1 MVSDRY
7 GTNQVSCARE
17 TRLRACFVILDWN
30 SEIDPSLNA
39 RWELDSE
46 NDDWSTH
53 VPQTF
58 VVPSES
64 QSFSLCVLIHR
75 SCHCTS
81 AIPSF
86 LMFSMDSIRYPS
98 PKLTEWKIVMY
109 GTLGGFGWVRRI
121 LVFKHPGR
129 YSRALTLQ
137 FNYFSVEITVEIVT
151 VIFWKK
157 VRVFLAAH
165 DWHTRNEMPFYRV

>member
-7 GTNQVSCARE
+7 GTNLVSCARE

-64 QSFSLCVLIHR
+64 QSFSLCVLIHSKVSKFSEILR
-75 SCHCTS
+75 PLKILKIFK
-81 AIPSF
+81 IPTQ
-86 LMFSMDSIRYPS
+86 I
-98 PKLTEWKIVMY
+98 
-109 GTLGGFGWVRRI
+109 
-121 LVFKHPGR
+121 
-129 YSRALTLQ
+129 
-137 FNYFSVEITVEIVT
+137 
-151 VIFWKK
+151 
-157 VRVFLAAH
+157 
-165 DWHTRNEMPFYRV
+165 

>member
-1 MVSDRY
+1 MIPNSLCFQLNFIDF
-7 GTNQVSCARE
+7 
-17 TRLRACFVILDWN
+17 RAFRWKFWN
-30 SEIDPSLNA
+30 SKTPLT
-39 RWELDSE
+39 L
-46 NDDWSTH
+46 
-53 VPQTF
+53 
-58 VVPSES
+58 ES
-64 QSFSLCVLIHR
+64 YNFETLIELIHR
-75 SCHCTS
+75 SCYCTP

-86 LMFSMDSIRYPS
+86 LMFSMDSISYPS
-98 PKLTEWKIVMY
+98 LKLTEWKIVMY